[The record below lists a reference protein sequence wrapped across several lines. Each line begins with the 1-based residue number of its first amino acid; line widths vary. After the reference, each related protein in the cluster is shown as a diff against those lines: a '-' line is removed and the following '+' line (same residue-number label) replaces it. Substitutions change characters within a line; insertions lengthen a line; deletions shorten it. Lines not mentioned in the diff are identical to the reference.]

1 MRRLLLPILVAT
13 LCTACAV
20 LPGSDE
26 NTGIVCQ
33 RGVGPGGVDKDGVDP
48 LAAGEPMAGLDVT
61 SMSPAEVGT
70 AAVERGLAVTWR
82 YGFDIG
88 VRDGARGYS
97 ECWCVAPAAGRV
109 TDVLYDSTGALIV
122 FVDSGQ
128 VLAAPRQQPHLG
140 WGCEETTAAATVS
153 APRPGTPD

>member
-1 MRRLLLPILVAT
+1 MMLLVLVAT
-13 LCTACAV
+13 MSAGCAL
-20 LPGSDE
+20 LPWADE
-26 NTGIVCQ
+26 NTGLVCQ
-33 RGVGPGGVDKDGVDP
+33 RGVGDGTARGDDP

-61 SMSPAEVGT
+61 SMSSAEVGT

-88 VRDGARGYS
+88 EAHGTNGYS
-97 ECWCVAPAAGRV
+97 ECWCVAPPAGRV

-128 VLAAPRQQPHLG
+128 VLAMPRQQPRLG
-140 WGCEETTAAATVS
+140 WGCEEAVA
-153 APRPGTPD
+153 RID